1 MRPKAALFLT
11 LIAVALAYPRVGAA
25 QNPPRTAQYLEQ
37 LAAAVNGYSGG
48 NVVYVVM
55 CGRRYPYTVLGAYA
69 TEAEARQA
77 AAAVPARD
85 GPCYVEG
92 PYTSDNTYAGGAVT
106 FGKGCNK
113 QVDSSCPLADS
124 TAKTAFIVPMNQVQD
139 VVVTVR
145 LRDGRQMT
153 DTFPANKSEAMF
165 FTMSAIDKLLIP
177 YLVRV
182 YGVDYAAAQ
191 RQLFM
196 RRYGARPQERD

>member
-1 MRPKAALFLT
+1 MRPRAALVLT
-11 LIAVALAYPRVGAA
+11 LIAGALAYPRGAAA
-25 QNPPRTAQYLEQ
+25 QNAPRTAQYLEQ

-48 NVVYVVM
+48 NVVYIVM
-55 CGRRYPYTVLGAYA
+55 CGRHYPYKVLGAYA

-77 AAAVPARD
+77 AAAAQAKD

-106 FGKGCNK
+106 FGKGCTK

-124 TAKTAFIVPMNQVQD
+124 TARTAFIVPMTQVAG
-139 VVVTVR
+139 VVVTVQ

-153 DTFPANKSEAMF
+153 DTFPADRSEAIF

-182 YGVDYAAAQ
+182 YGVDYAAGQ

-196 RRYGARPQERD
+196 RRYGARAYERD